1 MGMINTIDMRLMRY
15 INLFERVSGV
25 STKNCFIYNNVIVFA
40 VPKPMISKAVGKEG
54 VNMKRLAEILRR
66 RVKVVA
72 IAHEDADLQKFVS
85 DVVDPITFNKI
96 EIREGFVVISAGRAN
111 KAALIGRGRTREKE
125 LSNVLK
131 VLFNVKGLRVA

>member
-1 MGMINTIDMRLMRY
+1 MINTIDMRLMRY